1 MSVLVIIAEE
11 ATGSKVLLELVLF
24 NDLATGLVL

>member
-11 ATGSKVLLELVLF
+11 ATGSKVLLELVLS